1 MKLIKAH
8 IVGFGKISDFT
19 YDFNDGLN
27 EILEENG
34 WGKTTFS
41 IFIKAMFYGLPK
53 TTKTNLEE
61 NDRSLYSP
69 IGGGTFGGF
78 IEFEHLGKEYRL
90 ERFFGLKATDDIVK
104 LTEIS
109 TGKSFPETENTTF
122 GNRLFGINADAFVR
136 TLFLAQKDVDLS
148 NNKSI
153 SDIIGE
159 VSASSNDIDVDL
171 VLKKLENKVKSY
183 KNTRNAGEIEDIKKK
198 IFEVDKEIIRS
209 NGAVDAV
216 IRIDN
221 DIKVKNQQIL
231 EKTTEHNKINELSK
245 KVREV
250 ESIKERKLLFD
261 EKQNKLF
268 ELNKKQEDYS
278 KIFDDSL
285 TRDDFALL
293 KEKCSEIYYI
303 EEEIE
308 KNKEILSKIKEKR
321 QSILVNYS
329 IPPTKEHLN
338 EFNKYLGV
346 KNEILNEQIEP
357 ELIVNEKPTFNFNLI
372 FLIISLLVTIG
383 GVGLI
388 FVNTIVGAILSVI
401 GFIGLIIFI
410 ILFVLKSV
418 KNTANLNYIK
428 STNSAL
434 SAKKEINQAKLTN
447 IETNLL
453 KIKMELG
460 HSSSTDNEFIK
471 SLEYSLQKLD
481 ELCQTK
487 NTYEDQIT
495 AKKQVQN
502 EKLNKVN
509 CIFEKI
515 NVPSEID
522 TLSIKNKIF
531 VLSDKFEEFLL
542 IKAET
547 NKLKV
552 EIADLKNKGI
562 EIASE
567 YLTADKNQL
576 DIKERELTTTLNTLR
591 AELKRLEID
600 KNDCVIL
607 ADKGKDLLEIK
618 ENLQSE
624 LNLAQKN
631 YELYS
636 KTLSLL
642 KDARENLTQKYLS
655 PVLTKLKEYL
665 KIITGNDCDVVL
677 DADYKGAIRING
689 QYKAV
694 EYCSKGWKNIF
705 ALALRLA
712 FTDTVFEEKFKDSK
726 YSNPFMI
733 FDDPFVNYDENHLLK
748 ALDFMVELSK
758 KRQIIYFTCHNS
770 RISTK

>member
-19 YDFNDGLN
+19 YDFHDGLN
-27 EILEENG
+27 EVLEENG

-53 TTKTNLEE
+53 TTKSNLEE

-78 IEFEHLGKEYRL
+78 IEFEHLGKDYRL
-90 ERFFGLKATDDIVK
+90 ERFFGSKATDDIVK

-109 TGKSFPETENTTF
+109 TGKSFPEPENATF
-122 GNRLFGINADAFVR
+122 GNRLFGINSDAFIR

-159 VSASSNDIDVDL
+159 VSVSSNDIDVDL
-171 VLKKLENKVKSY
+171 VVKRLENKVKSY
-183 KNTRNAGEIEDIKKK
+183 KNSRNAGVIEDIKKQ
-198 IFEVDKEIIRS
+198 IFEVDKEILRS
-209 NGAVDAV
+209 SSAVDAV
-216 IRIDN
+216 NRIDN
-221 DIKVKNQQIL
+221 DIKVKSQQIA
-231 EKTTEHNKINELSK
+231 EKTVEYNKINELSK

-250 ESIKERKLLFD
+250 ESIKERKILFD
-261 EKQNKLF
+261 EKQNKLN
-268 ELNKKQEDYS
+268 ELKNKKEYYS
-278 KIFDDSL
+278 KIFDSSL
-285 TRDDFALL
+285 TRDDFRVL

-308 KNKEILSKIKEKR
+308 KNKEILSIIKENR
-321 QSILVNYS
+321 QSVLVNYS

-346 KNEILNEQIEP
+346 KNEILCEQVEP
-357 ELIVNEKPTFNFNLI
+357 EIIPNEKPTFNLNLI
-372 FLIISLLVTIG
+372 FLIISLLVTVG

-388 FVNTIVGAILSVI
+388 FVNTIVGVILSVI

-410 ILFVLKSV
+410 ILFVLKSI

-428 STNSAL
+428 SSNSAL
-434 SAKKEINQAKLTN
+434 NAKKEINQAKLTN

-460 HSSSTDNEFIK
+460 HSALTDDEFIK
-471 SLEYSLQKLD
+471 SLEYSLQRLD

-487 NTYEDQIT
+487 KAYEDQII
-495 AKKQVQN
+495 AKKQV
-502 EKLNKVN
+502 LNDKTNQVN
-509 CIFEKI
+509 LILSKI
-515 NVPSEID
+515 AVPSEIAN
-522 TLSIKNKIF
+522 LPMKNKVVI
-531 VLSDKFEEFLL
+531 LSDKFEEFLL
-542 IKAET
+542 INSEIQ
-547 NKLKV
+547 KLSIEINDLKTKGV
-552 EIADLKNKGI
+552 EISN
-562 EIASE
+562 E
-567 YLTADKNQL
+567 YLSADKNQL
-576 DIKERELTTTLNTLR
+576 DIKERELSNALNALR

-600 KNDCVIL
+600 KNDCAIL
-607 ADKGKDLLEIK
+607 VDRGKELLETK
-618 ENLQSE
+618 ENLQNE
-624 LNLAQKN
+624 LSIAQKN

-636 KTLSLL
+636 KTLTLF

-655 PVLTKLKEYL
+655 PVLTKLKENL

-677 DADYKGAIRING
+677 DANYKGEIRING
-689 QYKAV
+689 QYKSI

-726 YSNPFMI
+726 FSNPFMV
-733 FDDPFVNYDENHLLK
+733 FDDPFVNYDEKHLEK
-748 ALDFMVELSK
+748 ALEFMAELSK
-758 KRQIIYFTCHNS
+758 KRQIIYFTCHSS